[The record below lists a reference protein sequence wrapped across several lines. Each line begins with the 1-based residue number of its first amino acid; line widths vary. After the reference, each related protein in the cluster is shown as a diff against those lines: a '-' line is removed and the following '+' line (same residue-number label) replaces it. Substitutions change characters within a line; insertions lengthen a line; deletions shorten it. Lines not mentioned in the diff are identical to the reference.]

1 MKPANYILINET
13 STQNAHRVIRYSH
26 LSNIRHHI
34 IVDNCE
40 RKALIRQIVH
50 LRLLYPEAKILGLSE
65 INRNGICPNEKMNAL
80 RRELSDLP

>member
-26 LSNIRHHI
+26 LSDIRHHI

-40 RKALIRQIVH
+40 HKALIRQLVH
-50 LRLLYPEAKILGLSE
+50 LRLLYSDAKILGISE
-65 INRNGICPNEKMNAL
+65 LNGNGIRPNDMMNKL

>member
-26 LSNIRHHI
+26 LSDIRHHI
-34 IVDNCE
+34 IVDYCD
-40 RKALIRQIVH
+40 RQTLIQQLMY
-50 LRLLYPEAKILGLSE
+50 LRRLYPDAKILGISE
-65 INRNGICPNEKMNAL
+65 LNGNGIRPNDMMNKL